1 MAHITENDYKK
12 MAEAISDDLVQQ
24 KIPLNDSIRKL
35 ASSMDMSQEQ
45 VRRLCETSNN
55 TTFNK
60 LFQAKDKT
68 ASDRIVEFDVADADQ
83 VFADNIKEASVAEH
97 ADDVAYLSEY
107 RSLAEDSTV
116 KQAGS
121 LDYDEHDPAYGA
133 AWDRSVGLQRKK
145 TLSDDDLMFMHGHHD
160 MDNAPDT
167 KYMRSLDAAKKQ
179 FPGHANHALLAMRKF
194 HNDSFEPAKTASD
207 GHREVDRRTVR
218 KTLDHLRHEKMASE
232 MVYGDTVQTLKR
244 RFARIYQDVPFSTFE
259 KNAAAL
265 HGERAVPLLTELR
278 RSMRMPAVNYD
289 CDALQKTAGFVDDSA
304 FEYSLLADAV
314 TQFDKVATITAG
326 IAKLEALT

>member
-45 VRRLCETSNN
+45 VRRLCESSNN

-60 LFQAKDKT
+60 LFQSKDKT

-83 VFADNIKEASVAEH
+83 VFADNIKEAAVSEPAN
-97 ADDVAYLSEY
+97 AVAYFSEY
-107 RSLAEDSTV
+107 RSLREETSI
-116 KQAGS
+116 KQAALDAFDAHKGYYDDDDRNFS
-121 LDYDEHDPAYGA
+121 LMG
-133 AWDRSVGLQRKK
+133 KK
-145 TLSDDDLMFMHGHHD
+145 QVSDDDLMFMHRHND
-160 MDNAPDT
+160 LANAPDN
-167 KYMRSLDAAKKQ
+167 KYTRSLDLAKSQ
-179 FPGHANHALLAMRKF
+179 FPNHDNHALLAMRK
-194 HNDSFEPAKTASD
+194 HINDSFEPIKTASER
-207 GHREVDRRTVR
+207 HREVDRRTVR

-232 MVYGDTVQTLKR
+232 MVYGDTLQTLKR

-265 HGERAVPLLTELR
+265 HGERVAPLLTELR
-278 RSMRMPAVNYD
+278 RSMRMPAMTYNFET
-289 CDALQKTAGFVDDSA
+289 LQKTAGFVDDRA

-314 TQFDKVATITAG
+314 AQSEKVATIVAG
-326 IAKLEALT
+326 IAKLEALS

>member
-45 VRRLCETSNN
+45 VRRLCESSNN

-60 LFQAKDKT
+60 LFQSKDKT

-83 VFADNIKEASVAEH
+83 VFADNIKEASVAEPTES
-97 ADDVAYLSEY
+97 VAYLSEY
-107 RSLAEDSTV
+107 RSLREEDETP
-116 KQAGS
+116 
-121 LDYDEHDPAYGA
+121 E
-133 AWDRSVGLQRKK
+133 
-145 TLSDDDLMFMHGHHD
+145 M
-160 MDNAPDT
+160 T
-167 KYMRSLDAAKKQ
+167 KVA
-179 FPGHANHALLAMRKF
+179 
-194 HNDSFEPAKTASD
+194 FEERPTATPN
-207 GHREVDRRTVR
+207 REVDRRTVR

-232 MVYGDTVQTLKR
+232 MVYGDTLQTLKR

-265 HGERAVPLLTELR
+265 HGERVAPLLTELR
-278 RSMRMPAVNYD
+278 RSMRMPAMTYNFET
-289 CDALQKTAGFVDDSA
+289 LQKIAGFVDDSA

-314 TQFDKVATITAG
+314 AQSEKVATIAAG
-326 IAKLEALT
+326 IAKLEALS

>member
-107 RSLAEDSTV
+107 RSLRED
-116 KQAGS
+116 
-121 LDYDEHDPAYGA
+121 DETPETTKVAFVLRPTA
-133 AWDRSVGLQRKK
+133 AP
-145 TLSDDDLMFMHGHHD
+145 
-160 MDNAPDT
+160 N
-167 KYMRSLDAAKKQ
+167 
-179 FPGHANHALLAMRKF
+179 
-194 HNDSFEPAKTASD
+194 
-207 GHREVDRRTVR
+207 REVDRRTVR
-218 KTLDHLRHEKMASE
+218 KTLDHLRHEKLASE
-232 MVYGDTVQTLKR
+232 MVYGDTLQTLKR

-289 CDALQKTAGFVDDSA
+289 CVSLQKTAGFVDDSA

-314 TQFDKVATITAG
+314 TQYDKVATITAG